1 MTVHPIGLII
11 GWILDKLLGD
21 PLWLPHPVVGFGKMI
36 AVGEKRL
43 NKGNHRRMKGGIM
56 AVFLIILTY
65 IATWGLLNGI
75 RLLFHLQTSPII
87 VEALLIFLCL
97 AGTTLCQE
105 VKMVFKATD
114 HSLEA
119 GRKQVA
125 RIVGRDTSQ
134 LTDQEIRKA
143 ALETLAEN
151 LSDGVIAPLFWLLLL
166 GVPGMMTYKM
176 VNTLDSM
183 IGYRTKRYKDF
194 GMVAARIDD
203 VANWIPARFT
213 SILMIL
219 VAGKPKLFRFVY
231 KYGPK
236 HASPNSGWPE
246 AALAGILNCQFGG
259 THIYF
264 GETIYRRS

>member
-36 AVGEKRL
+36 VVGEKRL
-43 NKGNHRRMKGGIM
+43 NKGNHRRMKGGIL

-75 RLLFHLQTSPII
+75 RLLFHLQSSPII
-87 VEALLIFLCL
+87 VEALLIFFCL

-105 VKMVFKATD
+105 VKMVFEAID

-143 ALETLAEN
+143 AFETLAEN

-166 GVPGMMTYKM
+166 GVPGMSLPDC
-176 VNTLDSM
+176 VVC
-183 IGYRTKRYKDF
+183 GYLLLS
-194 GMVAARIDD
+194 V
-203 VANWIPARFT
+203 
-213 SILMIL
+213 
-219 VAGKPKLFRFVY
+219 
-231 KYGPK
+231 
-236 HASPNSGWPE
+236 
-246 AALAGILNCQFGG
+246 
-259 THIYF
+259 
-264 GETIYRRS
+264 